1 MKWRPLLLCRAL
13 LWLLPYVLLTAN
25 LSPAAFAGNGPV
37 RLSVAFSPG
46 GALDVAARALAKEA
60 EKELGV
66 SIIVQNTPSG
76 GGMTAVARLADARP
90 DGSNL
95 AACVSNALV
104 FIPHRSSVP
113 YDPLRDVE
121 PLLAFGQASPVLVT
135 RPDAPW
141 KTLDDFLEATCK
153 SAGDMRIGVPG
164 LGTPSHIALAVMAA
178 KDPSLKWRFV
188 PFGGPGEAETALLGG
203 HVDAAASG
211 ALPRIRKGQLH
222 PLMVLA
228 GTGLRA
234 LPEVPSL
241 ADRGFSDPGRGD
253 STFLLLAPAGTKEE
267 VLDRLAKIFEKAA
280 SSETF
285 LNALTSYSVAPVLMN
300 REEAKAFLRNAW
312 DEESSILN
320 AVGIADT
327 PAAASASNAA
337 GKK

>member
-141 KTLDDFLEATCK
+141 KTLDDFLEATRK